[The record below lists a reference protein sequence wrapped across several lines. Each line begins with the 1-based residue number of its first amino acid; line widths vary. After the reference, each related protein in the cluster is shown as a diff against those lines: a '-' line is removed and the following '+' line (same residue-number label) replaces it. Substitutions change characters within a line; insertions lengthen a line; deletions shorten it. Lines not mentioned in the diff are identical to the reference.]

1 MEKFEGT
8 ETDITIKNHHKRGCP
23 VYILDA
29 ILQGSISGLHKW
41 EPLSLAGI
49 YFVYSLFY
57 AGSVALVINPSTGH
71 VSLKFHVVFDD
82 EFSTVPFMREGAILP
97 NLKDPVQLRSHSTAP
112 ENIHLKNNWFNTYLG
127 QDTSE
132 TLSH

>member
-23 VYILDA
+23 VYVLDA
-29 ILQGSISGLHKW
+29 ILQVNIAGLHKW

-82 EFSTVPFMREGAILP
+82 EFSTVPFMSKGTIPTVLTD
-97 NLKDPVQLRSHSTAP
+97 LVQLIS
-112 ENIHLKNNWFNTYLG
+112 
-127 QDTSE
+127 
-132 TLSH
+132 